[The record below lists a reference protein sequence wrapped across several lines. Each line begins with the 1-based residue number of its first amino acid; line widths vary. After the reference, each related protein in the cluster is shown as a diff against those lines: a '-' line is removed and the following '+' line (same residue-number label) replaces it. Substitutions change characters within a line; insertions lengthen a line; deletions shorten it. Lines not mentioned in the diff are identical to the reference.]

1 MNNQKSI
8 MRGFL
13 FYSLFFSVLVFAAPA
28 RSNSMVDNTLY
39 AELLDTYVKNGVVDY
54 QGFKNEEAKLNRY
67 LKILEETDP
76 KKLPRN
82 EQFAFYIN
90 AYNVWTIKLI
100 LSAYPDIKSIK
111 DLGSLFKSPWKKKI
125 ARIAGDVITLDT
137 IEHDILR
144 PRFKDPRIHFAVN
157 CASKGCPP
165 LRSEPYRGDRLD
177 GQLTE
182 MTEAFINNPKYN
194 RLQENT
200 LYVSSIFNWYSEDF
214 KDGIVGFFKQYAEG
228 DLKGRLQKRGGEIE
242 VEYLDYDWSL
252 NEK

>member
-1 MNNQKSI
+1 MNDRKSI
-8 MRGFL
+8 MRAFL
-13 FYSLFFSVLVFAAPA
+13 FYSLFFAAVGFEAPA
-28 RSNSMVDNTLY
+28 WSDVTVDNALY
-39 AELLDTYVKNGVVDY
+39 AELLDTYVRNGVVDY
-54 QGFKNEEAKLNRY
+54 QRFKNEEAKLDRY

-76 KKLPRN
+76 KKLSRN

-90 AYNVWTIKLI
+90 AYNAWTIKLI

-125 ARIAGDVITLDT
+125 ARIGGDVMTLDN

-177 GQLTE
+177 RQLTQ
-182 MTEAFINNPKYN
+182 MTEAFVNNPKYN

-200 LYVSSIFNWYSEDF
+200 LYVSSIFKWYSEDF
-214 KDGIVGFFKQYAEG
+214 NDDIVGFFKQYAKGGLKERLGQHKG
-228 DLKGRLQKRGGEIE
+228 DME

-252 NEK
+252 NGK